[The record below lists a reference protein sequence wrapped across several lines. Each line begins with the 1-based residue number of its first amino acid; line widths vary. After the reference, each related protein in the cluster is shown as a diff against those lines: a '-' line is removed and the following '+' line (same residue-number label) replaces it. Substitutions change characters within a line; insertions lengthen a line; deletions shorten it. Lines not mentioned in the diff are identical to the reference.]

1 MFYEKFFKTVVG
13 KWSGNCRT
21 WFEPGQLADES
32 TVSGEFLD
40 VFSGRFVRHVYV
52 GSMQGK
58 PRHGEDLLAYNKT
71 TKLFESCWIDDFHM
85 STAILFSQGKATE
98 RGFSVLGEYDA
109 GENLPRWGWRT
120 EFELLDENH
129 LTITAYNIEP
139 DGEESKAVEVTYERT
154 Q

>member
-32 TVSGEFLD
+32 KISGEILN
-40 VFSGRFVRHVYV
+40 VFGGRFVRHVYV

-71 TKLFESCWIDDFHM
+71 TNLFQSCWIDDFHM
-85 STAILFSQGKATE
+85 STALLISEGKATE
-98 RGFSVLGEYDA
+98 RGFSVLGAYDV
-109 GENLPRWGWRT
+109 GENIPRWGWRT
-120 EFELLDENH
+120 EFELIDDNH
-129 LTITAYNIEP
+129 LKITAYNIEP
-139 DGEESKAVEVTYERT
+139 AAEETKAVEVTYERVT
-154 Q
+154 